1 MDCFKID
8 NTKNLSRF
16 FNALPYG
23 ETVDI
28 YANGK
33 LVIPNLKYKDFT
45 PFSYGQNVN
54 QKIDVYKAGTKTN
67 PIIRTTIKLPAEQ
80 IFTIAITGNKGEES
94 LLVLEEDITQK
105 PSNTSSISKIANL
118 SPDLPEVDV
127 NFNGNPFANNISYRD
142 ETLYE
147 FLPEGEYTVT
157 VEDSATEN
165 HIIERKFE
173 FKNDRIYTI
182 YIFGDVDKLE
192 LLQAVDGNTYVC
204 L

>member
-23 ETVDI
+23 ESVDV
-28 YANGK
+28 YSNGK
-33 LVIPNLKYKDFT
+33 LIAQNLEYKGFT
-45 PFSYGQNVN
+45 PFSYGENAT
-54 QKIDVYKAGTKTN
+54 QKIDVYKAGTNTN

-80 IFTIAITGNKGEES
+80 IFTIAITGNKGEEA
-94 LLVLEEDITQK
+94 LLSIEEDITQR
-105 PSNTSSISKIANL
+105 PSKESAISRIVNL

-127 NFNGNPFANNISYRD
+127 NFNGNPTAANISYRD

-147 FLPEGEYTVT
+147 YFEPGEYTIT
-157 VEDSATEN
+157 VEESITEN
-165 HIIERKFE
+165 PVVESKFE
-173 FKNDRIYTI
+173 YKVERIYSI
-182 YIFGDVDKLE
+182 YIIGDEPNVE

>member
-28 YANGK
+28 YANGN
-33 LVIPNLKYKDFT
+33 LVTPGLKYKDFT
-45 PFSYGQNVN
+45 PFSYGENVN

-67 PIIRTTIKLPAEQ
+67 PIIRATIKLPAEQ
-80 IFTIAITGNKGEES
+80 IFTVAITGNRGEEA

-105 PSNTSSISKIANL
+105 PSKDSAIYKIANL

-127 NFNGNPFANNISYRD
+127 NINGSPSAANISYRD

-147 FLPEGEYTVT
+147 YLEPGEYTIT
-157 VEDSATEN
+157 VEESETESQVV
-165 HIIERKFE
+165 ESKFE
-173 FKNDRIYTI
+173 FKAERIYTL
-182 YIFGDVDKLE
+182 YIIGNE
-192 LLQAVDGNTYVC
+192 PNIEILQAVDGNTYVC